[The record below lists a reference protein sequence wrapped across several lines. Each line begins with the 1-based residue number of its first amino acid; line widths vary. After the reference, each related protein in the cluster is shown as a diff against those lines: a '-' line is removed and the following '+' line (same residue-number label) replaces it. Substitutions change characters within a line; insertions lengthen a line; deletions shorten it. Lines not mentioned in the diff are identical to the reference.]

1 MWLVLGIFFHFEI
14 KKLIIEN
21 DHTHF
26 FKLVKE
32 VCLCEYFIFGGRK
45 KKRSEKME
53 SGRMVV
59 DLFVWLVLVNDH
71 ELKAQKPTPYS
82 PNIREKV

>member
-1 MWLVLGIFFHFEI
+1 
-14 KKLIIEN
+14 
-21 DHTHF
+21 
-26 FKLVKE
+26 
-32 VCLCEYFIFGGRK
+32 
-45 KKRSEKME
+45 ME

-82 PNIREKV
+82 PNI